1 MLVKANIT
9 IKKWRKINTFK
20 NNLTEKLICEIISLS
35 KGKTTFLKTE
45 VKKMKMFY
53 YVMSYNPDYS
63 INTEVV
69 SLTIE
74 ELNNINTNEDIK
86 LLDVLLSETNVNAN
100 NLVGVY
106 TSNEVNNDK
115 LFANKLYR
123 IF

>member
-1 MLVKANIT
+1 
-9 IKKWRKINTFK
+9 
-20 NNLTEKLICEIISLS
+20 
-35 KGKTTFLKTE
+35 
-45 VKKMKMFY
+45 MKMFY

-74 ELNNINTNEDIK
+74 ELNNINSSEDIK
-86 LLDVLLSETNVNAN
+86 LLDVLLSEASVNAN

-106 TSNEVNNDK
+106 TSNEINNDK
-115 LFANKLYR
+115 LFANKLYK